1 MPAPL
6 KSILFVLLGTASPV
20 ALVASV
26 ASTGECQ
33 AQTPPDKKA
42 LEAEKKA
49 LELQKKQALDAQ
61 KKALEAQKKAI
72 DLQNK
77 VLAKMAREA
86 QKKREADALV
96 SAYALL
102 QSANSDYAGQKERA
116 VQQVRAAL
124 TLIDLNTLK
133 QSEPRIKTLQLRYTL
148 VLTQLPAKGKGGTFE
163 SQLLSDSQLAS
174 AGAILQELAITLN
187 AEKALAPLGHVNN
200 ALMAINAALRSSA
213 MNAIKGKE
221 AEVLTYAYIL
231 LDSAN
236 HDYAGRRVKAMSH
249 LKRAC
254 NILEADILSSASV
267 EERIKAI
274 RDANAQALANRIA
287 NATPAVHELQYISDT
302 QLLMAHALIQRVGSF
317 MAANNPKSS
326 VLPHL
331 GRADREIGTA
341 LTIR

>member
-1 MPAPL
+1 MPAHL
-6 KSILFVLLGTASPV
+6 KSILLVLLGTASPV
-20 ALVASV
+20 ALIACV
-26 ASTGECQ
+26 ASTEECQ

-49 LELQKKQALDAQ
+49 LELEKKQVLDAQ

-77 VLAKMAREA
+77 ALAKMAREA
-86 QKKREADALV
+86 QKMREADALV

-133 QSEPRIKTLQLRYTL
+133 QSEPRIKALQGLYTL
-148 VLTQLPAKGKGGTFE
+148 VLTQLPTKGKGGTFE
-163 SQLLSDSQLAS
+163 SQLLSDSQLAN
-174 AGAILQELAITLN
+174 AAFILQGLAVTLN

-200 ALMAINAALRSSA
+200 ALIAINAALKSSA

-249 LKRAC
+249 LKKAC

-274 RDANAQALANRIA
+274 RDANAQVLANRIA
-287 NATPAVHELQYISDT
+287 NATPALHELQYISDT
-302 QLLMAHALIQRVGSF
+302 QLLMAHALIQRVGFFIS
-317 MAANNPKSS
+317 ANNPKSP

-331 GRADREIGTA
+331 GKADREIGIA
-341 LTIR
+341 LMIR

>member
-1 MPAPL
+1 MAVHL
-6 KSILFVLLGTASPV
+6 KSAFFVLLGTASPV
-20 ALVASV
+20 ALIACI
-26 ASTGECQ
+26 ASTEECQ

-42 LEAEKKA
+42 LDAEKKA
-49 LELQKKQALDAQ
+49 LELEKKQALDAQ

-77 VLAKMAREA
+77 ALAKMAREA
-86 QKKREADALV
+86 QRKREADALV
-96 SAYALL
+96 SAYGLL
-102 QSANSDYAGQKERA
+102 QSANSDYAGQRERA
-116 VQQVRAAL
+116 AQQVRAAL
-124 TLIDLNTLK
+124 TIIDLNTLK
-133 QSEPRIKTLQLRYTL
+133 QSEPRIKTLQGLYTL
-148 VLTQLPAKGKGGTFE
+148 VSAQLPAKGKVGTFE

-174 AGAILQELAITLN
+174 TGVILQGLAVTLN

-200 ALMAINAALRSSA
+200 ALMAINAALRNSA

-249 LKRAC
+249 LMKAC
-254 NILEADILSSASV
+254 NILEAKILSGASI

-287 NATPAVHELQYISDT
+287 NATPAVHEIQYVSDT
-302 QLLMAHALIQRVGSF
+302 QLLMAHALIQRVGF
-317 MAANNPKSS
+317 YITVNNPKSP

-341 LTIR
+341 LMIR